1 MKKDRYKT
9 KVKFLI
15 EKENIIEGKDIG
27 GDVFAFFPEERES
40 DEEGLFTSYAHVG
53 QHSGCHVNYAKECK
67 EANYNEYQDLLKELI
82 DLGYNLEIVNKQ
94 KVECRRNPTEFE
106 IKFGNGATHF
116 RDFKLGQLV
125 KRNGDLKSWFIAPDD
140 KLRYSRV

>member
-40 DEEGLFTSYAHVG
+40 DEEGLFTSYALWGSIQV
-53 QHSGCHVNYAKECK
+53 AM
-67 EANYNEYQDLLKELI
+67 
-82 DLGYNLEIVNKQ
+82 
-94 KVECRRNPTEFE
+94 
-106 IKFGNGATHF
+106 
-116 RDFKLGQLV
+116 
-125 KRNGDLKSWFIAPDD
+125 
-140 KLRYSRV
+140 